1 MLIDLLYLK
10 DKYKLNIYGILHI
23 GAHQCEELIVYHKCG
38 ICPNDIIW
46 IEGNP
51 EISKY
56 MKERGVPNM
65 YNALVSDKEELVDFI
80 VTNNGQSSSILEL
93 KEHKTEHPHVYEVA
107 RLKLKTTRI
116 DDFLKNNNIDT
127 KFNFINL
134 DIQGAE
140 LKALRSMET
149 YLNKID
155 YIYTEINEKY
165 LYEDCA
171 LVNEID
177 NYLSLFNFK
186 RVETS
191 MTSHGWG
198 DAFYIK
204 IA

>member
-10 DKYKLNIYGILHI
+10 DKYKLSIDGILHI
-23 GAHQCEELIVYHKCG
+23 GAHQCEELIIYNKCG
-38 ICPNDIIW
+38 ISPTNIIW

-51 EISKY
+51 DIAKY
-56 MKERGVPNM
+56 MKERGVPNI

-80 VTNNGQSSSILEL
+80 ITNNSQSSSILEL
-93 KEHKTEHPHVYEVA
+93 KEHKTEHPHVYEIA
-107 RLKLKTTRI
+107 RLKLKTIRI
-116 DDFLKNNNIDT
+116 DNFLKNNNIYI

-140 LKALRSMET
+140 LKALKSMET
-149 YLNKID
+149 YLNNID

-165 LYEDCA
+165 LYENCA

-177 NYLSLFNFK
+177 NYLSNFNFK
-186 RVETS
+186 RIETS
-191 MTSHGWG
+191 MTQYGWG

-204 IA
+204 TS